1 MALAGIEAIGDDR
14 RDLAFCKLGVAL
26 LRALGVKAEI
36 DPNVFLPIEIPK
48 RVMTDEDML
57 ATLLGISGRH
67 NQRWQPSQSE
77 P

>member
-1 MALAGIEAIGDDR
+1 MALAGVEAIGDDR
-14 RDLAFCKLGVAL
+14 DNLAMCKLGMAL

-48 RVMTDEDML
+48 RVMTAEDML
-57 ATLLGISGRH
+57 ATLLNFSGRH